1 MCKLLSKKLKK
12 IRLIKKKQ
20 TDIKAKK
27 LLNDCKEFYKEY
39 FFFSF
44 ELKNIN
50 IKDLK
55 EPKEFYLKKINE
67 LLNGLIR
74 IIFFLLKNYNIN
86 LSSEITW
93 IKRRKEFKKTY
104 NLFLDE
110 NQDIIFSQRLSEV

>member
-55 EPKEFYLKKINE
+55 EPKEFYLKKN
-67 LLNGLIR
+67 
-74 IIFFLLKNYNIN
+74 
-86 LSSEITW
+86 
-93 IKRRKEFKKTY
+93 
-104 NLFLDE
+104 
-110 NQDIIFSQRLSEV
+110 

>member
-55 EPKEFYLKKINE
+55 VDLCQYLGHNFFRF
-67 LLNGLIR
+67 LR
-74 IIFFLLKNYNIN
+74 IFFLKFYR
-86 LSSEITW
+86 T
-93 IKRRKEFKKTY
+93 
-104 NLFLDE
+104 
-110 NQDIIFSQRLSEV
+110 

>member
-20 TDIKAKK
+20 TDIRAKK
-27 LLNDCKEFYKEY
+27 LLDDCNEFYKEY

-74 IIFFLLKNYNIN
+74 IILELLKNYNIN

-110 NQDIIFSQRLSEV
+110 DQDIIFSQRLSEV